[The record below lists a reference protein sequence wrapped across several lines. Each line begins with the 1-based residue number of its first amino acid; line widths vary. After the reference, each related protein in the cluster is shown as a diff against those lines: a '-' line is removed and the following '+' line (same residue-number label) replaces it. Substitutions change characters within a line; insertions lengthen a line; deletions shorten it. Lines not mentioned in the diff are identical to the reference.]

1 MHPVLHSVIRTA
13 AGKAVMGIA
22 VVGLGVGSAA
32 AAGADI
38 PLLVPADTTQDAP
51 TCDDTTDPAVEATCA
66 GQTSDDV
73 TADVDTPD
81 VDESPELDEVE
92 SGDDEADEVETD
104 DADEVETDDADVAT
118 DPAVDE
124 QQAEH
129 PDNHGGEV
137 SDFVHTTELEG
148 CEKGQA
154 VSELASGN
162 AADHR
167 NNTERDDDPCQH
179 GEGEDAASGA
189 VDDTDTDELAD
200 EADEADEAD
209 DDSAEHGKSAEHSNS
224 GKSAEHGNSGK
235 SGKSGG

>member
-51 TCDDTTDPAVEATCA
+51 TCDDTTDPAGEATC
-66 GQTSDDV
+66 GEQVSDDV

-81 VDESPELDEVE
+81 VDESPELDDVE
-92 SGDDEADEVETD
+92 SGDDEADEAETD
-104 DADEVETDDADVAT
+104 EADVAT

-124 QQAEH
+124 QQTEH

-167 NNTERDDDPCQH
+167 NNTERDHDPCQH

-189 VDDTDTDELAD
+189 VDDTDTDEVAD
-200 EADEADEAD
+200 DADEADEAD
-209 DDSAEHGKSAEHSNS
+209 DDSAEHGKSAEHGNS
-224 GKSAEHGNSGK
+224 GKSAEHSNSGK